1 MELKD
6 STLLIEGVK
15 SFITTSKLP
24 FCYYT
29 TTATPSPSIC
39 LHCNL
44 RSSLSPPPL
53 PPTPKQVAGIP
64 LECIS
69 VDAVC
74 ASVYAKLPEAVITA
88 TGPYM
93 DAQLG
98 LGTLMRERMA
108 AMSPSAY
115 EAVLHP
121 IFQVRQGVSLCS

>member
-24 FCYYT
+24 FYYYT
-29 TTATPSPSIC
+29 TTATPPLSIC

-44 RSSLSPPPL
+44 RSSLSPPP
-53 PPTPKQVAGIP
+53 PTPKQVAGVP

-74 ASVYAKLPEAVITA
+74 ASVYAKLPEAVVTA
-88 TGPYM
+88 TGAYM